1 MSRLFK
7 TSICYLLS
15 VIISVTSVLTIF
27 IGGEVKAAC
36 YIEQGDL
43 NRCCFEQ
50 ISGTLQK
57 SSQYFNRLAYVYSD
71 KYFENSASEYNPAL
85 ATMSLCLDISSFS
98 RKDTKY
104 NGINYKNQSKNV
116 NLLLRE
122 LGFEDIRVNSD
133 FRKKPNPKTI
143 GAATGHKK
151 IDVCGKSYTLI
162 PIVIRGEYYGSE
174 WANNMLIGAKGNH
187 VGFSYAAD
195 SVKKF
200 VDEYIN
206 KTNDIEGNI
215 KFWIVGYSRGGA
227 VAGLVGKLYNDYC
240 DIYERASDF
249 FNYNKNISINKDD
262 IYTYTFESPKG
273 LDISSDDFSGKYS
286 NIHNIINDDDLV
298 TKLAVKCYGFAR
310 PGVDH
315 KLLKDKNQED
325 ICRVKKILSIM
336 CVNVYGDSGVE
347 YKADR
352 FKTYGFNW
360 FSKDISTQSKF
371 LDEFLK
377 MFASCL
383 FDGRNNNFKTFFR
396 KDVKGLRMAYF
407 KHEQTI
413 SRLAELLLSDEDFI
427 RSIGSVLN
435 KKYSKFDLFFKA
447 VFSNSAL
454 KNSVMEICDDVFEEY
469 NLKADPERKISER
482 ELKSLKAGICDML
495 ICFNK
500 ISNYRYFYIFFK
512 NIDNIVSSHEPEICL
527 ASLID
532 EDPNRDIYLNQMK
545 NIIYSF

>member
-1 MSRLFK
+1 
-7 TSICYLLS
+7 
-15 VIISVTSVLTIF
+15 
-27 IGGEVKAAC
+27 
-36 YIEQGDL
+36 
-43 NRCCFEQ
+43 
-50 ISGTLQK
+50 
-57 SSQYFNRLAYVYSD
+57 
-71 KYFENSASEYNPAL
+71 
-85 ATMSLCLDISSFS
+85 
-98 RKDTKY
+98 
-104 NGINYKNQSKNV
+104 
-116 NLLLRE
+116 
-122 LGFEDIRVNSD
+122 
-133 FRKKPNPKTI
+133 
-143 GAATGHKK
+143 
-151 IDVCGKSYTLI
+151 
-162 PIVIRGEYYGSE
+162 
-174 WANNMLIGAKGNH
+174 MLIGAKGNH

-206 KTNDIEGNI
+206 KTNDIQGNI

-240 DIYERASDF
+240 DICEREADF

-273 LDISSDDFSGKYS
+273 LDISSEDFSGKYS
-286 NIHNIINDDDLV
+286 NIHNIINDDDFA
-298 TKLAVKCYGFAR
+298 TKLAVKCWGFAR

-315 KLLKDKNQED
+315 KLLKDKNQQD

-336 CVNVYGDSGVE
+336 CVNVYGDSVVE

-360 FSKDISTQSKF
+360 FSNAISTQSKF

-383 FDGRNNNFKTFFR
+383 FDGRNNNFKNFFS
-396 KDVKGLRMAYF
+396 KDMKGLRMAYF

-413 SRLAELLLSDEDFI
+413 SRLIELLLSDEDFI
-427 RSIGSVLN
+427 RSIDSVLN
-435 KKYSKFDLFFKA
+435 KKYSKFGLFFKA

-469 NLKADPERKISER
+469 NLKADPEKKISAQ

-500 ISNYRYFYIFFK
+500 ISNYRYFYIFLK
-512 NIDNIVSSHEPEICL
+512 NLDNIVSSHEPEICL

-532 EDPNRDIYLNQMK
+532 EDPNKYIYLNQME
-545 NIIYSF
+545 NMIYSF

>member
-1 MSRLFK
+1 M
-7 TSICYLLS
+7 
-15 VIISVTSVLTIF
+15 TSVLIIF
-27 IGGEVKAAC
+27 IGGGVKAAF
-36 YIEQGDL
+36 YIKQDDL
-43 NRCCFEQ
+43 NSCCFEQ
-50 ISGTLQK
+50 ISGIFQK
-57 SSQYFNRLAYVYSD
+57 SSQHFNRFAYVYSD
-71 KYFENSASEYNPAL
+71 KYFENSASEYNSAL

-104 NGINYKNQSKNV
+104 NRINYKNQSKNV

-122 LGFEDIRVNSD
+122 LGFKDIRVNSD
-133 FRKKPNPKTI
+133 FRKKPNSKTI
-143 GAATGHKK
+143 GVATGHKK

-162 PIVIRGEYYGSE
+162 PIVIRGGNYGLE

-187 VGFSYAAD
+187 AGFSHAAD

-206 KTNDIEGNI
+206 NTNDIQGNI

-227 VAGLVGKLYNDYC
+227 VAGLLGKLYNDYC
-240 DIYERASDF
+240 DIYQNNQKF

-273 LDISSDDFSGKYS
+273 LDISSGDFSGKYS
-286 NIHNIINDDDLV
+286 NIHNIINDDDFA
-298 TKLAVKCYGFAR
+298 TKLALKYWGFAR

-315 KLLKDKNQED
+315 ALLKDKNQED
-325 ICRVKKILSIM
+325 ICRVKKILSMM
-336 CVNVYGDSGVE
+336 CVNVYGDSVAE

-377 MFASCL
+377 MFAGCL
-383 FDGRNNNFKTFFR
+383 FDGQNDNFKNFFS
-396 KDVKGLRMAYF
+396 KDMKGLRMAYF

-413 SRLAELLLSDEDFI
+413 SRLVELLLSDEDFI
-427 RSIGSVLN
+427 RSIDSVIN
-435 KKYSKFDLFFKA
+435 KKYSKFGLFFKA
-447 VFSNSAL
+447 IFSNSAL
-454 KNSVMEICDDVFEEY
+454 KNSVMEICDDVFMKY
-469 NLKADPERKISER
+469 NLKVDPEKKISQQ
-482 ELKSLKAGICDML
+482 ELKSLKAGICDIL
-495 ICFNK
+495 IYFNK
-500 ISNYRYFYIFFK
+500 ISNYRYIYIFLK
-512 NIDNIVSSHEPEICL
+512 NIDNIASSHEPEICL

-532 EDPNRDIYLNQMK
+532 QDPKKDIYLNQME
-545 NIIYSF
+545 NIIYGF